1 MGVGCSNLGIIRTI
15 LANLNS
21 VFVYLAILSRI
32 FIRIIQIFG
41 NRPERLVFL
50 EKFFHRATSCCT
62 LSDVALL
69 SIFFILILHY

>member
-21 VFVYLAILSRI
+21 VYLAILSRI

-50 EKFFHRATSCCT
+50 EKFFH
-62 LSDVALL
+62 
-69 SIFFILILHY
+69 